1 MHYSSDEMEA
11 MGCCADDDMEGD
23 WWQSRSISMGQGIST
38 TEIVRPLRQD
48 QSLGDPFPLEA
59 IVRQTTSD
67 GEHFVGE
74 EYIGATFVGE
84 SGCYGVDDMGFVK
97 RAARGAGRYAKKGAM
112 LATAPTRQAAF
123 ASAWL
128 AFAPVRLTV
137 NQITAGIV
145 KKAAQQGRRLT
156 PQQARLSLY
165 AAMSKSR
172 NPVLRGGV
180 ALLKRFGPGTSP
192 KVKIMGG
199 SEVGAAPAAAGVAA
213 LNAALVAAKGI
224 LIKAAVAAATGA
236 AVKLTAKAL
245 GPAGSEPRPDPMP
258 VRIPAEE
265 RPSPEAMM
273 VTPSDAQVDSA
284 LDPEPTDESSGWE
297 AGCCI

>member
-1 MHYSSDEMEA
+1 
-11 MGCCADDDMEGD
+11 
-23 WWQSRSISMGQGIST
+23 
-38 TEIVRPLRQD
+38 
-48 QSLGDPFPLEA
+48 
-59 IVRQTTSD
+59 
-67 GEHFVGE
+67 
-74 EYIGATFVGE
+74 
-84 SGCYGVDDMGFVK
+84 
-97 RAARGAGRYAKKGAM
+97 
-112 LATAPTRQAAF
+112 
-123 ASAWL
+123 
-128 AFAPVRLTV
+128 
-137 NQITAGIV
+137 
-145 KKAAQQGRRLT
+145 
-156 PQQARLSLY
+156 
-165 AAMSKSR
+165 MSKSR

-284 LDPEPTDESSGWE
+284 LDPEPTDKSSGWE